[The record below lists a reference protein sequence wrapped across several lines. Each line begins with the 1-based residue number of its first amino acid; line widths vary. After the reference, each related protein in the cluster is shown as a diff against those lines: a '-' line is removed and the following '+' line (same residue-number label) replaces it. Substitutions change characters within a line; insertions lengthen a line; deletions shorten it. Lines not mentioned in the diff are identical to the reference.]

1 MDNLYVDPEVYPPDE
16 AENGL
21 VSFSPLF
28 RSGAEVKEVVHPT
41 GPGVS
46 AVPLSSKAVY
56 GITADMVIATAPG
69 GYHSKPH
76 LHNCEQYIYT
86 QKGSIWMFIEKKAYH
101 LEEGISSGYR
111 RTPSTG
117 HGTKEKRRAS
127 FSKFIL
133 RECRTTRF
141 SHTLS
146 PCST

>member
-1 MDNLYVDPEVYPPDE
+1 M
-16 AENGL
+16 
-21 VSFSPLF
+21 
-28 RSGAEVKEVVHPT
+28 KEVVHPT

-101 LEEGISSGYR
+101 LEEGISSG
-111 RTPSTG
+111 TG
-117 HGTKEKRRAS
+117 ERHPLGMEQRKSAVRPFRSS
-127 FSKFIL
+127 FSGNAGRPGF
-133 RECRTTRF
+133 RTR
-141 SHTLS
+141 
-146 PCST
+146 